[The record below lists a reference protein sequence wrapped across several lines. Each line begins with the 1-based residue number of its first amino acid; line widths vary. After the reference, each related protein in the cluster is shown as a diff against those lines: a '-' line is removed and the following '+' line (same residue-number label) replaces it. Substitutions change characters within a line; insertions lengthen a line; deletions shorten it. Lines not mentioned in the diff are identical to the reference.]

1 MSYKGILF
9 DLDGTLLNTLED
21 LGTSLNHVLEHE
33 GYPTHSME
41 AYRQFVGDGV
51 ENLVAQALPQD
62 KRHSAVIHKCL
73 EAYKKEYSCHW
84 NVKTKPYHGI
94 EELLD
99 ELTIRKIKMA
109 VLSNKP
115 HKYTMMCVS
124 SLLPNWAFD
133 PVLGQREMVPRKPNP
148 TSALE
153 IATRL
158 DISPNECIFLGDTDV
173 DMKTA
178 VAAEMFPV
186 GALWGFRS
194 KRELHESGAKELI
207 QSPADLLKII
217 DH

>member
-1 MSYKGILF
+1 MSYKGVIF

-21 LGTSLNHVLEHE
+21 LGTSLNHVLEGE

-51 ENLVAQALPQD
+51 EKLVVRALPQD
-62 KRHSAVIHKCL
+62 KRNSEVVHKCL
-73 EAYKKEYSCHW
+73 EAYKKEYGCHW
-84 NVKTKPYHGI
+84 NIKTKPYQGI
-94 EELLD
+94 EELLN

-124 SLLPNWAFD
+124 ELLPNWSFD
-133 PVLGQREMVPRKPNP
+133 PICGQRQMVPQKPNP
-148 TSALE
+148 TGALE

-173 DMKTA
+173 DIKTA
-178 VAAEMFPV
+178 IAAGMFPV

-194 KRELHESGAKELI
+194 EHELHESGAKALI
-207 QSPADLLKII
+207 QSPVDLLRII
-217 DH
+217 DR